1 MRIFKWY
8 LVNDIDE
15 YVYRNNTIKV
25 LKDKLKYFE
34 NENYRLYEKLE
45 RLKKE
50 NTYLKNHQEIK
61 IVNLEDKGRN
71 E

>member
-15 YVYRNNTIKV
+15 YVYRNNTIRV

-34 NENYRLYEKLE
+34 DENYRLYGELE

-61 IVNLEDKGRN
+61 IVNLEDKER
-71 E
+71 